1 MGGVYFTI
9 KYEVEIMVKN
19 PMADA
24 INNVDVTNIYECV
37 KEAEPLIT
45 EIGGAEYNYDNV
57 IAEQINLRD
66 VLVLNLFKTINAMND
81 KLVNGRIKDKDA
93 EKIRIDYLKT
103 YINACNCFT
112 NLVNKTNANTM
123 YDKQTIKSFMDLE
136 DILIDVNLTDKKVD
150 L

>member
-1 MGGVYFTI
+1 
-9 KYEVEIMVKN
+9 
-19 PMADA
+19 MADA
-24 INNVDVTNIYECV
+24 INNVDVTEVYEII
-37 KEAEPLIT
+37 KEAEPIIKPFG
-45 EIGGAEYNYDNV
+45 EEAVYNYDNV
-57 IAEQINLRD
+57 LAENIDLRD

-112 NLVNKTNANTM
+112 TLINKTNANTM

-136 DILIDVNLTDKKVD
+136 IES
-150 L
+150 

>member
-1 MGGVYFTI
+1 
-9 KYEVEIMVKN
+9 MVKN

>member
-1 MGGVYFTI
+1 
-9 KYEVEIMVKN
+9 
-19 PMADA
+19 MADA
-24 INNVDVTNIYECV
+24 INNVDVTEVYEII
-37 KEAEPLIT
+37 KEAEPIIKPFG
-45 EIGGAEYNYDNV
+45 EEAVYNYDNV
-57 IAEQINLRD
+57 LAENIDLRD

-112 NLVNKTNANTM
+112 TLINKTNANTM
-123 YDKQTIKSFMDLE
+123 YDKQTIKSFMDLD

>member
-1 MGGVYFTI
+1 
-9 KYEVEIMVKN
+9 MVKN

-57 IAEQINLRD
+57 IAEKINLRD

-81 KLVNGRIKDKDA
+81 KLVTGRIKDKDA

-112 NLVNKTNANTM
+112 NLINKTNANTM
-123 YDKQTIKSFMDLE
+123 YDKETIKSFIDLD

>member
-1 MGGVYFTI
+1 
-9 KYEVEIMVKN
+9 MVKN

-57 IAEQINLRD
+57 IAEKINLRD

-112 NLVNKTNANTM
+112 NLINKTNANTM
-123 YDKQTIKSFMDLE
+123 YDKETIKSFMDLD